1 MNEHH
6 SYEKHLAEKLQKAPV
21 PDVEPSWQQMK
32 LLLDKEMPRRGGY
45 WKWITGLGILL
56 LMLGGWLFTQSLPS
70 NEGLAKSTPAVEST
84 AGGEKTADGNSPEKT
99 PVPQPEVSPEK
110 TSDEKL
116 PEAGTNNVVT
126 KTENDDQTVHI
137 NKEEKQKEKEGEKES
152 VKEIGGSKVD
162 GESARTV
169 KTNPTDEVSKQ
180 PQTSNR
186 SGAFVDPKS
195 KATSGVVDNREM
207 NNLLISG
214 QQAVGTSEES
224 RQENLSAAN
233 LAVPP
238 NTNDLG
244 ININQ
249 SITSTKDLPAG
260 ITAADLAKQ
269 RAKAKSLTKF
279 MNRNFTVGF
288 SLPLGF
294 PLGDQKPG
302 PYNVNARPNTI
313 SDYLPVPHVQYF
325 VNDKVYLQSEIQF
338 MTPQYI
344 QPVLLYQRKVDQPS
358 NNTALYYSTY
368 ARKLYYFNVPLAI
381 HYSPFK
387 NFYLGTGLQF
397 SSLLSGVAMY
407 EERRSFGSTGR
418 DTLVSMRYE
427 KFKNDTLSRAI
438 DGSEFRLMLDAN
450 YYWNK
455 FTVGLRYN
463 QALSNYISVRL
474 TPTAP
479 NFQDKNKSLQFY
491 LRYNLW
497 ENKKK

>member
-45 WKWITGLGILL
+45 WKWLTGLGILL
-56 LMLGGWLFTQSLPS
+56 LMLGGWIFTQSLPS

-84 AGGEKTADGNSPEKT
+84 ANGQETADGNSSEKIV
-99 PVPQPEVSPEK
+99 VPQPEVSPEK
-110 TSDEKL
+110 TSAEKL
-116 PEAGTNNVVT
+116 PEAGTNNAVT
-126 KTENDDQTVHI
+126 KTENDDQTVLI
-137 NKEEKQKEKEGEKES
+137 NQKEKQKESEL
-152 VKEIGGSKVD
+152 EIGDSRVD

-169 KTNPTDEVSKQ
+169 KTNPTEEATNK
-180 PQTSNR
+180 PQASNR
-186 SGAFVDPKS
+186 SSAFVGPKS
-195 KATSGVVDNREM
+195 KASSGAVDNQAM

-214 QQAVGTSEES
+214 QQPLAKSENVT
-224 RQENLSAAN
+224 QENLSAAN
-233 LAVPP
+233 LAVPH

-244 ININQ
+244 IHINQ
-249 SITSTKDLPAG
+249 SITSTKNLPAG

-279 MNRNFTVGF
+279 MNRKFTVGF

-325 VNDKVYLQSEIQF
+325 VNDKVYVQSEIQF

-381 HYSPFK
+381 HYSPFR

-407 EERRSFGSTGR
+407 EERRSFGATGR

-427 KFKNDTLSRAI
+427 KFKNDTLSSAI

-450 YYWNK
+450 YYWNR

-474 TPTAP
+474 TPSAP
-479 NFQDKNKSLQFY
+479 YFQDKNKSLQFY